1 MSKTAVKLRKNSY
14 VLEDVSVQCIATDKG
29 YFGGRII
36 SEGEKFMYKGVL
48 KDGKFPLWCEP
59 VEKFVSKKKATVKPE
74 LTEEEK
80 AAKKKLLLRKL
91 KQLKLLMQRRN

>member
-1 MSKTAVKLRKNSY
+1 
-14 VLEDVSVQCIATDKG
+14 
-29 YFGGRII
+29 
-36 SEGEKFMYKGVL
+36 MYKGVL

-80 AAKKKLLLRKL
+80 AAKKKSFC
-91 KQLKLLMQRRN
+91 